1 MPSIAATSK
10 IKRILNE
17 KRKREKEMERTD
29 KVNDTS
35 LRKKPRV
42 TFNDRVKFCSS
53 NHVDDKLSACGD
65 VVLSKNQ
72 QDKEGVDF
80 SPSIDEDGDL
90 DFSLVTFVYESVH
103 SPNTEKYTP
112 TTGEYN
118 HELSEELC
126 HSDQDAQE
134 ELSFDEVRSNRCRS
148 ISIESCN
155 GSFME
160 PLITPPS
167 SPRRVCTFLEDG
179 YSEETTICEWPC
191 NLTVDIAITTALES
205 VPPSRR
211 LSQVDLSEWD

>member
-17 KRKREKEMERTD
+17 KRKREKEMERAD
-29 KVNDTS
+29 KVNDIS
-35 LRKKPRV
+35 SRKKPRV
-42 TFNDRVKFCSS
+42 AFDDRVKFWSS
-53 NHVDDKLSACGD
+53 NRVDDKLSACGNI
-65 VVLSKNQ
+65 VLSKYQ
-72 QDKEGVDF
+72 QDEEGADF
-80 SPSIDEDGDL
+80 SLSIDEDGHL
-90 DFSLVTFVYESVH
+90 DFSLMTSLYGSVH

-134 ELSFDEVRSNRCRS
+134 ELSFNEINSNRCRS

-167 SPRRVCTFLEDG
+167 SPRRICTFLDDG